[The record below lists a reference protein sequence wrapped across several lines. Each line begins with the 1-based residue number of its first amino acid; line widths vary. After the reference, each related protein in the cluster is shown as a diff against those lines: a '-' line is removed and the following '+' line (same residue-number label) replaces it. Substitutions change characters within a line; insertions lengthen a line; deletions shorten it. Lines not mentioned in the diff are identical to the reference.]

1 MNNKVINAH
10 LKLASDYYLGGW
22 YESHLFAICLSGE
35 SFHHEI
41 QLSELTQ
48 SSTDVSVK
56 VFVFLIL
63 IIENCF
69 VLFPFLH
76 TADLWILATER
87 RHTVKRIL
95 CIFLYVV
102 MFLQYI
108 NNTNKYRTNGVIQHV
123 NVNLHDVVCNDVHF
137 GVQVDW
143 ILLDLM

>member
-1 MNNKVINAH
+1 M
-10 LKLASDYYLGGW
+10 GGR
-22 YESHLFAICLSGE
+22 YESHLFATCLSGE
-35 SFHHEI
+35 SLHHEI

-87 RHTVKRIL
+87 RHTVKLIL
-95 CIFLYVV
+95 C
-102 MFLQYI
+102 MF
-108 NNTNKYRTNGVIQHV
+108 RTNGVIQLI
-123 NVNLHDVVCNDVHF
+123 NVNLHEVVCNDVHF
-137 GVQVDW
+137 GVQIDW
-143 ILLDLM
+143 ILLDVM

>member
-1 MNNKVINAH
+1 M
-10 LKLASDYYLGGW
+10 GGR
-22 YESHLFAICLSGE
+22 YESHLFASCLSGE

-48 SSTDVSVK
+48 SSSDVSVK

-69 VLFPFLH
+69 VLFPILH

-87 RHTVKRIL
+87 RHTVKLIL
-95 CIFLYVV
+95 GIFLYVV
-102 MFLQYI
+102 MFLQHMVG
-108 NNTNKYRTNGVIQHV
+108 TNKYRTNGVIRHI

-137 GVQVDW
+137 GVQIDW
-143 ILLDLM
+143 ILLDFM